1 MLSEVAATLSSPLH
15 GADREY
21 SGVNTD
27 SRNLARDQLFV
38 ALRGPTHD
46 GHEYVEAAASC
57 GAAGALVDV
66 IRGSSLTQIAV
77 DNTRLALGDLARD
90 WRRRFDIPVI
100 GVTGSN
106 GKTTVKQMLCA
117 IFSLAGDTHAT
128 KGNFNNDIGLPLTL
142 LELDQRHQFAIIEL
156 GANHAGEIAYLTAI
170 AQPDIAL
177 ITNAAAAHVEGFGSI
192 DGVAHAKGE
201 ILQGLASAGIAVINT
216 DDPYASFW
224 LETAAGRRVV
234 SFGKDNRADVSAMNI
249 RASAAD
255 VEFRLLTPD
264 GEADVRLPVPGA
276 HNVMNALAAAAAAHA
291 QGQPLSVITTGLCE
305 MGMLAG
311 RMQRFPGRSGS
322 QLVDDSY
329 NANPFSFAA
338 AIDYLA
344 DIASMGGSTWLVMGD
359 MAELGDDAAQHHTET
374 GQLAKNCGIDRLY
387 CTGDL
392 SRLAAEAFGERAVFD
407 ADVHNLVATI
417 SRDIDA
423 AVDAAEITLLIK
435 ASRSMHLERVV
446 DALRCNSS
454 ASSVGKGG

>member
-27 SRNLARDQLFV
+27 SRNLACDQLFV
-38 ALRGPTHD
+38 ALRGPRHD
-46 GHEYVEAAASC
+46 GHEYVATAETC
-57 GAAGALVDV
+57 GAAGALVEEIQD
-66 IRGSSLTQIAV
+66 SSLAQVAV
-77 DNTRLALGDLARD
+77 DSTRRALGDLARA
-90 WRRRFDIPVI
+90 WRQGFDIPVI

-128 KGNFNNDIGLPLTL
+128 KGNFNNEIGLPLTL

-156 GANHAGEIAYLTAI
+156 GANHAGEIGYLSTI

-192 DGVAHAKGE
+192 ERVAQAKGE
-201 ILQGLASAGIAVINT
+201 ILQGLAHTGIAVINN
-216 DDPYASFW
+216 DDEYASLW
-224 LETAAGRRVV
+224 LEIAGERRVV
-234 SFGKDNRADVSAMNI
+234 SFGIENPADVSASDI
-249 RASAAD
+249 RASATHI
-255 VEFRLLTPD
+255 EFRLQTPD
-264 GEADVRLPVPGA
+264 GEADVRLPVPGV

-291 QGQPLSVITTGLCE
+291 QGQPLSIITAGLCK
-305 MGMLAG
+305 MGVVAG
-311 RMQRFPGRSGS
+311 RMQRFPGRSGA

-344 DIASMGGSTWLVMGD
+344 SITATGGSTWLVMGD
-359 MAELGDDAAQHHTET
+359 MAELGDDSAQQHADT
-374 GQLAKNCGIDRLY
+374 GRLAKTSGIDRLY

-392 SRLAAEAFGERAVFD
+392 SRLAAESFGDRAVFD
-407 ADVHNLVATI
+407 ADIHSLVSTI
-417 SRDIDA
+417 SRDIDT
-423 AVDAAEITLLIK
+423 AVDAAGITILIK

-446 DALRCNSS
+446 DALR
-454 ASSVGKGG
+454 GDTRGG